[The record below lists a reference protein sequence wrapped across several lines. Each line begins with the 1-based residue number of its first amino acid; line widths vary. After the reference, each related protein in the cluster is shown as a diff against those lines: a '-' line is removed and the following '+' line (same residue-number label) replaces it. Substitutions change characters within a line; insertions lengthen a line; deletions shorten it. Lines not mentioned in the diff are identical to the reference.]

1 MSRHPVITNDSRSS
15 RVRVAPRRRLCR
27 ALQQCFL
34 AGLVRQPGER
44 FAVLGEAVLPA
55 EFVAVE
61 RDEPA
66 KYADV
71 LTVSP
76 PQGGVS

>member
-1 MSRHPVITNDSRSS
+1 MSRHVHPPRSE

-27 ALQQCFL
+27 ALQQCFVD
-34 AGLVRQPGER
+34 GLPREQGER
-44 FAVLGEAVLPA
+44 FAVLGEAVLPV
-55 EFVAVE
+55 EFVAVL

-66 KYADV
+66 KFADV
-71 LTVSP
+71 LT